1 VDLVSGYEASVRV
14 SESVGMQYY
23 TDEILFGAFC
33 TNFPPSFFE
42 GVKIAHS
49 LFSCFL
55 YCSLKPLSGIGK
67 LSKVCNF
74 KLFC

>member
-33 TNFPPSFFE
+33 TNFPPIFF
-42 GVKIAHS
+42 GGGGDGAGLI
-49 LFSCFL
+49 
-55 YCSLKPLSGIGK
+55 
-67 LSKVCNF
+67 
-74 KLFC
+74 